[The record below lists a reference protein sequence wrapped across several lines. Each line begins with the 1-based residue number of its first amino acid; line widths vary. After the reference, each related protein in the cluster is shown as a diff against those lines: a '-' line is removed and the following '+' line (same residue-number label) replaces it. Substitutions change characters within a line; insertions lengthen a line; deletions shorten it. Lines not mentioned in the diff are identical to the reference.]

1 MRSLKLAIGG
11 VLASAAALFGGA
23 AHALPPSDYDAS
35 VLNVYYGG
43 ATATDNILE
52 NNFLTT
58 TGGICAPNT
67 IDIYRVQVANR
78 NNRVIFCNVT
88 SAQVPGFPAGGTKVA
103 FHKESIGGSSNG
115 VVPIA
120 LQQNLQFFNM
130 AVAASCTDN
139 GLKNTGSTA
148 LREYREWIA
157 CPDNTVQQIP
167 SGGISDTEPNL
178 SFPVLSAGQI
188 ATLTSTP
195 GLGIMFG
202 VPVTLKLYRALQAAQ
217 GLTQD
222 DTQANVPS
230 LTSTQ
235 IRGLYTQRISQWSQ
249 LRSAANA
256 PITGTAGSPPFPVNA
271 FTGANDDKVYICRR
285 VNSSGTQAS
294 FESYWLQQRCDAKNG
309 ATTALVFAGGQGAS
323 MDVGTTPLAQ
333 GFNSRV
339 TPNEGSGD
347 VRSCLNAHDTNGT
360 WAIGT
365 LSTEVTAAQ
374 LGGFR
379 MVKVDGAYPNLANVA
394 NGDYDFFTENTL
406 NRRAVGQPGAP
417 SGLTLT
423 LQQYLE
429 TNIGRPAV
437 ISLANTPFQG
447 RPWGDGGVLT
457 LATAAGVTP
466 NLPAQVDGAAGAGTM
481 RANPV
486 NTQSRSLIGSKV
498 NNCNPPV
505 MMRPSP
511 TP

>member
-1 MRSLKLAIGG
+1 MRSLKIAIGG
-11 VLASAAALFGGA
+11 VLTSAALFGGA
-23 AHALPPSDYDAS
+23 AQALPPSDYDAS

-58 TGGICAPNT
+58 TGGVCAVNS

-78 NNRVIFCNVT
+78 NNRVVFCTVT

-120 LQQNLQFFNM
+120 LQTNLQFFNM
-130 AVAASCTDN
+130 ASAGSCTDN
-139 GLKNTGSTA
+139 GLKNTGSA
-148 LREYREWIA
+148 SLREYREWIN
-157 CPDNTVQQIP
+157 CPDTTVQQIP

-178 SFPVLSAGQI
+178 SFPTLTAPQI
-188 ATLTSTP
+188 ATLNSTP
-195 GLGIMFG
+195 GLAIVFG
-202 VPVTLKLYRALQAAQ
+202 VPVTLKAYRALQTAQ
-217 GLTQD
+217 GLAPD
-222 DTQANVPS
+222 DAQANVPS
-230 LTSTQ
+230 LTRSQ
-235 IRGLYTQRISQWSQ
+235 VRGLFTQRISQWSQ
-249 LRSAANA
+249 LRLSNNV
-256 PITGTAGSPPFPVNA
+256 PIT
-271 FTGANDDKVYICRR
+271 TGAFPFNTATGVNDDKVFICRR

-294 FESYWLQQRCDAKNG
+294 FESYWLQQRCDAKFG
-309 ATTALVFAGGQGAS
+309 ATGAPVFAGGQGAS
-323 MDVGTTPLAQ
+323 MDVGTTPTAQ
-333 GFNSRV
+333 GFATRV

-347 VRSCLNAHDTNGT
+347 VRTCLNQHDANGT

-374 LGGFR
+374 LGAFR
-379 MVKVDGAYPNLANVA
+379 MVKVDGALPNLASVA

-406 NRRAVGQPGAP
+406 NRRAPGQVGAP
-417 SGLTLT
+417 SGLALT
-423 LQQYLE
+423 LLQYLE
-429 TNIGRPAV
+429 TDIGKPAV
-437 ISLANTPFQG
+437 ISLADTPFQG

-457 LATAAGVTP
+457 LASAAGVTP
-466 NLPAQVDGAAGAGTM
+466 NAPAQVDGAVGAGTM

-486 NTQSRSLIGSKV
+486 NTQSRSLISNKV

-505 MMRPSP
+505 MLRPSP